1 MIKIYKSD
9 VFKEETVKVLN
20 ELMVDNLLV
29 QQVIEKLIKVANI
42 NDPDIDE
49 IMKVLNSRVKGTD
62 ILIEGLKEKYVCS
75 EEVL

>member
-1 MIKIYKSD
+1 MKIYKRD

-20 ELMVDNLLV
+20 ELMIDNLLV
-29 QQVIEKLIKVANI
+29 QQVIEKILKAANI

-49 IMKVLNSRVKGTD
+49 IMKVLNSRVRDTNK
-62 ILIEGLKEKYVCS
+62 LIEGLKEMCK

>member
-1 MIKIYKSD
+1 MKMYKRD

-20 ELMVDNLLV
+20 ELMIDNLLV
-29 QQVIEKLIKVANI
+29 QQVIEKILKVANI
-42 NDPDIDE
+42 NDPDVDE
-49 IMKVLNSRVKGTD
+49 IMKVLNSRVRGTD

>member
-1 MIKIYKSD
+1 MKMYKRD

-20 ELMVDNLLV
+20 ELMIDNLLV
-29 QQVIEKLIKVANI
+29 QQVIEKILKVANI

-49 IMKVLNSRVKGTD
+49 IMKVLNSRVRDTN
-62 ILIEGLKEKYVCS
+62 ILIEGLKEMCK

>member
-1 MIKIYKSD
+1 MKIYKSD

-29 QQVIEKLIKVANI
+29 QQVIEKILKVANI

-49 IMKVLNSRVKGTD
+49 IMKVLNSRVRDTNK
-62 ILIEGLKEKYVCS
+62 LIEGLKEMCK

>member
-1 MIKIYKSD
+1 MKIYKRD

-20 ELMVDNLLV
+20 ELMIDNLLV

-49 IMKVLNSRVKGTD
+49 IMKVLNSRVRGTD
-62 ILIEGLKEKYVCS
+62 ILIEGLKEKYLCS

>member
-1 MIKIYKSD
+1 MKMYKRD

-20 ELMVDNLLV
+20 ELMIDNLLV
-29 QQVIEKLIKVANI
+29 QQVIEKILKVANI
-42 NDPDIDE
+42 NDPEVDD
-49 IMKVLNSRVKGTD
+49 IMKVLNSRVRGTD

>member
-1 MIKIYKSD
+1 MKIYKRD

-29 QQVIEKLIKVANI
+29 QQVIEKILKVANI
-42 NDPDIDE
+42 NDPDINE
-49 IMKVLNSRVKGTD
+49 SMEVLNSRVRDTNK
-62 ILIEGLKEKYVCS
+62 LIEGLKEKYVCS

>member
-49 IMKVLNSRVKGTD
+49 IMKVLNSRVRGTD

>member
-1 MIKIYKSD
+1 MKMYKRD

-20 ELMVDNLLV
+20 ELMIDNLLV
-29 QQVIEKLIKVANI
+29 QQVIEKILKVANI

-49 IMKVLNSRVKGTD
+49 IMKVLNSRVRDTNK
-62 ILIEGLKEKYVCS
+62 LIEGLKEMCK

>member
-1 MIKIYKSD
+1 MKIYKRD

-20 ELMVDNLLV
+20 ELMIDNLLI
-29 QQVIEKLIKVANI
+29 QQVIEKILKVANI
-42 NDPDIDE
+42 NDPDINE
-49 IMKVLNSRVKGTD
+49 IMKVLNSRVRGTD

>member
-1 MIKIYKSD
+1 MKIYKSD

-29 QQVIEKLIKVANI
+29 QQVIEKILKVTNI
-42 NDPDIDE
+42 NDPDVDE
-49 IMKVLNSRVKGTD
+49 IMKVLNSRVRDTNK
-62 ILIEGLKEKYVCS
+62 LIEGLKEMCK

>member
-1 MIKIYKSD
+1 MKIYKRD
-9 VFKEETVKVLN
+9 IFKEETVKVLN
-20 ELMVDNLLV
+20 ELMIDNLLV

-49 IMKVLNSRVKGTD
+49 IMKVLNSRVRGTD
-62 ILIEGLKEKYVCS
+62 ILIEGLKEKYLCS

>member
-1 MIKIYKSD
+1 MKIYKSD

-29 QQVIEKLIKVANI
+29 QQVIEKILKVANI
-42 NDPDIDE
+42 NDPDIYE
-49 IMKVLNSRVKGTD
+49 IMKVLNSRVRDTNK
-62 ILIEGLKEKYVCS
+62 LIEGLKEMCK

>member
-1 MIKIYKSD
+1 MKMYKRD

-20 ELMVDNLLV
+20 
-29 QQVIEKLIKVANI
+29 
-42 NDPDIDE
+42 
-49 IMKVLNSRVKGTD
+49 SRVRGTD

>member
-1 MIKIYKSD
+1 MKIYKSD

-29 QQVIEKLIKVANI
+29 QQVIEKILKVANI

-49 IMKVLNSRVKGTD
+49 IMKVLNSRVRDTNK
-62 ILIEGLKEKYVCS
+62 LIEGLKEICK

>member
-1 MIKIYKSD
+1 MKIYKRD

-29 QQVIEKLIKVANI
+29 QQVIEKILKVTNI

-49 IMKVLNSRVKGTD
+49 IMKVLNSRVRDTNK
-62 ILIEGLKEKYVCS
+62 LIEGLKEMCK

>member
-1 MIKIYKSD
+1 MKIYKRD

-20 ELMVDNLLV
+20 ELMIDNLLV
-29 QQVIEKLIKVANI
+29 QQVIEKILKVANI

-49 IMKVLNSRVKGTD
+49 IMKVLNSRARDTNK
-62 ILIEGLKEKYVCS
+62 LIEGLKEMCK